1 MSKAERATK
10 RQKFLEEDSSDEI
23 DGGVPLL
30 KVNEDYARR
39 FEHNKKREEL
49 SRLEEKFKDNKR
61 KRDDDSDNDSSSGS
75 DEDDVAELATAD
87 LDQEIFATLQAI
99 KNKDP
104 RVYDPEVKFYKEFD
118 PEAVESGAQDVGKSE
133 KPMYLQDYHRQNYLA
148 GKTGAE
154 EDEEDDSL
162 PVQTYQQEQDQLK
175 RELVGS
181 MHAAV
186 KGGEVSEEDNADE
199 FLVAKSR
206 SRHEDLPGVVKKKE
220 KKAKKITDTDIREA
234 DKDPETFLSNFMA
247 ARAWLPSDGARFQ
260 PLESDD
266 SDEDARADEY
276 EEAYNLRFEDPAKA
290 NEKLASFAR
299 DVGKYGVRREE
310 KTGRAKARDR
320 ERELKEAL
328 KREREEDKARLRKL
342 KIEQAEEKVKRIK
355 EAAGLRADDVLDLA
369 EWREVIDGDFEDDKW
384 EEEMK
389 KRFGEDYYAAGEG
402 EDDSDDELADK
413 KKKRKV
419 KKPKWDDDIDIG
431 DLVPDFDSGDKPT
444 VSLSDI
450 EDDDVNGGAALEEG
464 SASEGSDAEAEQ
476 PRKKSKSKKD
486 RTKEKAEAKRAARKQ
501 RQQIETLVDS
511 KLPIDLAGGSSTQ
524 QTSSKSAPTG
534 FRYRETS
541 PTTFGLTPRDILFAS
556 DAALNNFAGLK
567 KLAAFRDEER
577 KKRERKKLSK
587 KGRVKMW
594 RRETFGREEPPD
606 GALEDAVVDDGKNAG
621 GQDDGGR
628 ERWLR
633 DQRKKEKKEKAEKEK
648 EIVPEVDGVVDG
660 ERATKKKKKRS
671 KGGKGKSAATEA

>member
-10 RQKFLEEDSSDEI
+10 RQKFLEEESDES
-23 DGGVPLL
+23 DAGVPLL
-30 KVNEDYARR
+30 QVNEEYARR

-61 KRDDDSDNDSSSGS
+61 KRDDDSENDSSSGS

-87 LDQEIFATLQAI
+87 LDEEIFATLQAI

-104 RVYDPEVKFYKEFD
+104 RVYDPEVKFYREFD
-118 PEAVESGAQDVGKSE
+118 AEAAENGAGAAVKSE

-154 EDEEDDSL
+154 EDDEDEDDG
-162 PVQTYQQEQDQLK
+162 PPAQTYQQEQDQLK
-175 RELVGS
+175 RELVG
-181 MHAAV
+181 
-186 KGGEVSEEDNADE
+186 
-199 FLVAKSR
+199 
-206 SRHEDLPGVVKKKE
+206 HEDLPGITKKKE
-220 KKAKKITDTDIREA
+220 KKAKKLTDTDIREA

-290 NEKLASFAR
+290 NEKLASFSR

-320 ERELKEAL
+320 ERELKEAM

-369 EWREVIDGDFEDDKW
+369 EWKEVIDGDFDDDKW
-384 EEEMK
+384 EEEMTR
-389 KRFGEDYYAAGEG
+389 RFGEDYYAAGEG
-402 EDDSDDELADK
+402 EEDSEGEAADK
-413 KKKRKV
+413 KKKRKA

-431 DLVPDFDSGDKPT
+431 DLVPDFDPGDKPT
-444 VSLSDI
+444 VSLSDL
-450 EDDDVNGGAALEEG
+450 EASDDDGEKGVALDG
-464 SASEGSDAEAEQ
+464 SDGSDAEEEET
-476 PRKKSKSKKD
+476 RKKPKSKKD
-486 RTKEKAEAKRAARKQ
+486 RAKEKSEAKRAARKQ
-501 RQQIETLVDS
+501 RQQIESLVDS
-511 KLPIDLAGGSSTQ
+511 KLPITMATSSTQ
-524 QTSSKSAPTG
+524 PTSAPTG

-577 KKRERKKLSK
+577 KKKERKKLSK

-594 RRETFGREEPPD
+594 RRETFGREEPPE
-606 GALEDAVVDDGKNAG
+606 GALEDAVVAED
-621 GQDDGGR
+621 
-628 ERWLR
+628 
-633 DQRKKEKKEKAEKEK
+633 EKGE
-648 EIVPEVDGVVDG
+648 EVDGVVDG
-660 ERATKKKKKRS
+660 EREGKKKKKRS
-671 KGGKGKSAATEA
+671 KGGKGKATAALEV

>member
-10 RQKFLEEDSSDEI
+10 RQKFLEEESDES
-23 DGGVPLL
+23 DAGVPLL
-30 KVNEDYARR
+30 QVNEEYARR

-61 KRDDDSDNDSSSGS
+61 KRDDDSENDSSSGS

-87 LDQEIFATLQAI
+87 LDEEIFATLQAI

-104 RVYDPEVKFYKEFD
+104 RVYDPEVKFYREFD
-118 PEAVESGAQDVGKSE
+118 AEAAENGAGAAVKSE

-148 GKTGAE
+148 GQTGAE
-154 EDEEDDSL
+154 EDDEDEDDG
-162 PVQTYQQEQDQLK
+162 PPAQTYQQEQDQLK

-186 KGGEVSEEDNADE
+186 KKEDNEEDEDADD
-199 FLVAKSR
+199 FLIAKSR
-206 SRHEDLPGVVKKKE
+206 SRHEDLPGITKKKE
-220 KKAKKITDTDIREA
+220 KKAKKLTDTDIREA

-290 NEKLASFAR
+290 NEKLASFSR

-320 ERELKEAL
+320 ERELKEAM

-369 EWREVIDGDFEDDKW
+369 EWKEVIDGDFDDDKW
-384 EEEMK
+384 EEEMTR
-389 KRFGEDYYAAGEG
+389 RFGEDYYAAGEG
-402 EDDSDDELADK
+402 EEDSEGEAADK
-413 KKKRKV
+413 KKKRKA

-431 DLVPDFDSGDKPT
+431 DLVPDFDPGDKPT
-444 VSLSDI
+444 VSLSDL
-450 EDDDVNGGAALEEG
+450 EASDDDGEKGVALDG
-464 SASEGSDAEAEQ
+464 SDGSDAEEEET
-476 PRKKSKSKKD
+476 RKKPKSKKD
-486 RTKEKAEAKRAARKQ
+486 RAKEKSEAKRAARKQ
-501 RQQIETLVDS
+501 RQQIESLVDS
-511 KLPIDLAGGSSTQ
+511 KLPITMATSSTQ
-524 QTSSKSAPTG
+524 PTSAPTG

-577 KKRERKKLSK
+577 KKKERKKLSK

-594 RRETFGREEPPD
+594 RRETFGREEPPE
-606 GALEDAVVDDGKNAG
+606 GALEDAVVAEDVKSGAP
-621 GQDDGGR
+621 DDGGR

-633 DQRKKEKKEKAEKEK
+633 EQRKKEKKEKAEKEK
-648 EIVPEVDGVVDG
+648 VKEKGEEVDGVVDG
-660 ERATKKKKKRS
+660 EREGKKKKKRS
-671 KGGKGKSAATEA
+671 KGGKGKATAALEV